1 MGVMQKH
8 ILNENIKLKDKESNK
23 TIFRRQMSQ
32 IGEQGRDAAVQD
44 KEELEQD
51 IDLDKAELVMEE
63 EAKAEV
69 A

>member
-1 MGVMQKH
+1 
-8 ILNENIKLKDKESNK
+8 
-23 TIFRRQMSQ
+23 MSQ